1 MPTWPGSAAALPIRA
16 PSIGAAPKLAR
27 RGLAWCIVKIREAP
41 LRPLRI
47 NIDINHHQSLLQK
60 KTDTGTRARLGAE
73 NVSDVSSYNLGEC
86 GARGR
91 GLRAESVPSVES

>member
-1 MPTWPGSAAALPIRA
+1 M
-16 PSIGAAPKLAR
+16 
-27 RGLAWCIVKIREAP
+27 KIREDP
-41 LRPLRI
+41 LRPLQI
-47 NIDINHHQSLLQK
+47 NIDINNQQSLFQK

-91 GLRAESVPSVES
+91 GLGAESRQLKCHHSLHDGGGRPLLAPARESSL